1 MTSLTKI
8 LILFIAVVTIGEVV
22 DMHPDSNRPDVDI
35 DELSESLVR
44 LKMSATDYTNIDKW
58 MMWLLRTRLESPQ
71 TSPPVETT
79 TTKFVTNQ
87 HSGWRKRRQ
96 TLVKLRGGVDGSNSV
111 VSLTSSSSP
120 SNMNSNGIN
129 PNLFKIKLY
138 NWILRNLETEAMKEV
153 RKSVLKNRSRR
164 STEDAKMSS
173 DKNTTEFADLKL
185 TDLGITPVNAL
196 TCSLSLV
203 LPIALPLRIPCV
215 KLLLDSL

>member
-96 TLVKLRGGVDGSNSV
+96 ALVKSRSGNDESNSV
-111 VSLTSSSSP
+111 VSLISSSSP

-129 PNLFKIKLY
+129 PDMFKIKLF
-138 NWILRNLETEAMKEV
+138 NWILRNLKTEAMKQV
-153 RKSVLKNRSRR
+153 QKSVLKNRSRR
-164 STEDAKMSS
+164 SAEDAKISS
-173 DKNTTEFADLKL
+173 DKNSTELADPKP
-185 TDLGITPVNAL
+185 TNQGTISINAL
-196 TCSLSLV
+196 PCALSFG
-203 LPIALPLRIPCV
+203 LPVALPLQCL
-215 KLLLDSL
+215 KFFFDFL